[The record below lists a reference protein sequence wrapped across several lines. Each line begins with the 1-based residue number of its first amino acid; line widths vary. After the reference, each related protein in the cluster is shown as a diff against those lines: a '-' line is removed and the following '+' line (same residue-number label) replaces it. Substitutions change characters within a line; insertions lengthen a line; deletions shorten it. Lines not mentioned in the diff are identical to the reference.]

1 MDVTEQ
7 VVGMQPGFSQFMADP
22 VFTAVVTLGSTKIMA
37 YSPVEQIVT
46 SAFAEDSA
54 Q

>member
-22 VFTAVVTLGSTKIMA
+22 VITTVITFGSTKIMA
-37 YSPVEQIVT
+37 YNPIKQTVM
-46 SAFAEDSA
+46 SAFAEDIA